1 MGFLAKDQIT
11 GYVNPESDLKTQI
24 SSHIDIIVSYIHDKI
39 ISSDTQKSPIEL
51 SKYVEDY
58 HTSVKK
64 EFEIVLT
71 NIYNDEI
78 NRYILKDGRFFF
90 GCICN

>member
-1 MGFLAKDQIT
+1 ME
-11 GYVNPESDLKTQI
+11 Y
-24 SSHIDIIVSYIHDKI
+24 
-39 ISSDTQKSPIEL
+39 TQKSPIEL

-78 NRYILKDGRFFF
+78 NKYRNYYYCQK
-90 GCICN
+90 